1 MAFFDDFKAKAK
13 DLTQVG
19 AAKAK
24 DLSQVGAAKAKD
36 LSQAG
41 AAKAK
46 ELTEIA
52 KLNMASSSEED
63 AIRKA
68 FIELGKAYYEGHGT
82 EPEASVAEICEKI
95 TASKAVIEENRLKIE
110 EIKSAAGQPEVAES
124 AVEIEVPFEEVT
136 ESQD

>member
-13 DLTQVG
+13 DFTQVG
-19 AAKAK
+19 AAKVK
-24 DLSQVGAAKAKD
+24 DLGQVGAAKAKD

-52 KLNMASSSEED
+52 KLNMANSSEED

-68 FIELGKAYYEGHGT
+68 FVELGKAYYETHGT
-82 EPEASVAEICEKI
+82 EPEESVAEICEKI
-95 TASKAVIEENRLKIE
+95 TASKVVIEENRLKIE
-110 EIKSAAGQPEVAES
+110 EIKSASAQPVSNES
-124 AVEIEVPFEEVT
+124 AVEIEVPFEEVI